1 MKPTKQKKQAWR
13 STALAGSL
21 LLCSLAAGAAIVLP
35 GGADDSASPAAPS
48 APVSASPGGSASIRV
63 PSPNRSE
70 ASLQA
75 LRRQAQEGDT
85 RAQVELGLHFYRNA
99 GLPQAGAQ
107 ARQWWTMAAEA
118 GDARAMAGLGYML
131 GTGTGGVRDVPAGR
145 QWLQRAAS
153 AGLGRANYLL
163 ALVERRMTGPKALQQ
178 SRLLLEQAA
187 RDGDAM
193 ALNDLAVERELDGR
207 SSEAKE
213 LYVQA
218 VAQGSQTAQQNLNR
232 IASYQRANEA
242 EQLARLRAKA
252 DDGNADALLELAYRY
267 HLGRGVQRNFA
278 TALQYYRRAA
288 DAGSSKARE
297 FLGLIFSRS
306 NEKQPVID
314 EAWMQELAARVN
326 AVALRVEEKAP
337 VQLPERPQ
345 RVADPLA
352 DLLRQPFAQLPAPP
366 ASAAE
371 SDVQLPSHSNSPSPN
386 PEPTATT
393 EGPQAPERAPGT
405 PAPDDASHAPPTP

>member
-1 MKPTKQKKQAWR
+1 
-13 STALAGSL
+13 
-21 LLCSLAAGAAIVLP
+21 
-35 GGADDSASPAAPS
+35 
-48 APVSASPGGSASIRV
+48 
-63 PSPNRSE
+63 
-70 ASLQA
+70 
-75 LRRQAQEGDT
+75 
-85 RAQVELGLHFYRNA
+85 
-99 GLPQAGAQ
+99 
-107 ARQWWTMAAEA
+107 
-118 GDARAMAGLGYML
+118 
-131 GTGTGGVRDVPAGR
+131 
-145 QWLQRAAS
+145 
-153 AGLGRANYLL
+153 
-163 ALVERRMTGPKALQQ
+163 MTGPKAMQQ

-218 VAQGSQTAQQNLNR
+218 VALGSQTAQQNLNR

-252 DDGNADALLELAYRY
+252 DDGNADAQLELAYRY

-278 TALQYYRRAA
+278 TAIQYYRRAA

-306 NEKQPVID
+306 NEKKPVID

-352 DLLRQPFAQLPAPP
+352 DLLRQSFAPLPAPAADVESD
-366 ASAAE
+366 ASA
-371 SDVQLPSHSNSPSPN
+371 PSHTDSPSPN
-386 PEPTATT
+386 PEPTAPT
-393 EGPQAPERAPGT
+393 EGPQAPGRAPGT
-405 PAPDDASHAPPTP
+405 PAPDAASNALPTP